1 MYYFP
6 TLEKPPNPY
15 IRDPFQP
22 QCLWFCDSS
31 PNARNSSILSLCIP
45 PKPLQR
51 SRDGEEAEQTWA
63 EPVTAFGG
71 CQADPSPEEKKLLS
85 RQTKLHRPRW
95 SRLLP
100 AASPHS
106 VPSVSSPAA
115 PGTVQGVSGLEA
127 VPGATLS
134 TLPANQTQTQPPQ
147 RSEGRT
153 GRGSEQLPEMGCG
166 VGRWRGTQR
175 NPQGNTAVPLMGDL
189 GYKLCLVCP
198 HSRAHL

>member
-1 MYYFP
+1 MERRQSRP
-6 TLEKPPNPY
+6 G
-15 IRDPFQP
+15 
-22 QCLWFCDSS
+22 
-31 PNARNSSILSLCIP
+31 LSL
-45 PKPLQR
+45 
-51 SRDGEEAEQTWA
+51 
-63 EPVTAFGG
+63 VTAFGG

-106 VPSVSSPAA
+106 VPPVSSPAA
-115 PGTVQGVSGLEA
+115 PGTVQRLSGLEA

-134 TLPANQTQTQPPQ
+134 ILPANQTQTQDPKGQ
-147 RSEGRT
+147 RGEQGGVQSSFQRWSVVWGGGEG
-153 GRGSEQLPEMGCG
+153 L
-166 VGRWRGTQR
+166 RGTPKGTQLS
-175 NPQGNTAVPLMGDL
+175 PLMGDL